1 MALPRNSDPV
11 SALPRALRL
20 LWGRP
25 EPGRRGPKP
34 ALTLTEIAEQGVRV
48 ADAEGLPAASMGR
61 LAKDL
66 GVSTMAL
73 YRYVDAKADLHLAM
87 AEVAY
92 GRPGEMW
99 PSRWGWRRCLEDW
112 ARSNRAIL
120 LAHPWLLHV
129 PLDGPPVLPS
139 TLQWM
144 DRGLAALADTG
155 LGEQD
160 KLSSLL
166 LVEMY
171 VRGHVQL
178 AHQGVGFETSGS
190 ADPHAYAAA
199 LRALTDAPE
208 YAHVRRAVASGALED
223 DDEGL
228 DEVFDFALRV
238 VLDGIESR
246 FPRRPRTRA

>member
-99 PSRWGWRRCLEDW
+99 PSRW
-112 ARSNRAIL
+112 
-120 LAHPWLLHV
+120 
-129 PLDGPPVLPS
+129 
-139 TLQWM
+139 
-144 DRGLAALADTG
+144 
-155 LGEQD
+155 
-160 KLSSLL
+160 
-166 LVEMY
+166 
-171 VRGHVQL
+171 
-178 AHQGVGFETSGS
+178 
-190 ADPHAYAAA
+190 
-199 LRALTDAPE
+199 
-208 YAHVRRAVASGALED
+208 
-223 DDEGL
+223 
-228 DEVFDFALRV
+228 
-238 VLDGIESR
+238 
-246 FPRRPRTRA
+246 